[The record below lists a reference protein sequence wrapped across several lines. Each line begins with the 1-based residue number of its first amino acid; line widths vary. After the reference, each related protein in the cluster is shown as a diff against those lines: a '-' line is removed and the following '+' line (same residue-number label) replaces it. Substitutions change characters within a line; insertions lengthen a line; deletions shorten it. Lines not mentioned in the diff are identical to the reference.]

1 MVIAPSE
8 FDVVFTGEFDVGFDV
23 EFDGE
28 FEGLSGV
35 MCDVELQDDGAAL
48 AGARP
53 FCSAWPTNPPTTPAI
68 NAIKSP
74 LRARIHHRVCPLRD
88 VA

>member
-1 MVIAPSE
+1 MSLFWSLEVGKLHPVSEMVIAPSE

-53 FCSAWPTNPPTTPAI
+53 FCSA
-68 NAIKSP
+68 
-74 LRARIHHRVCPLRD
+74 
-88 VA
+88 